1 MAPLRGPC
9 VSAVADEGRRARGII
24 RLQIS
29 LDGRETEAREEIV
42 TARYPRDRLVLCRA
56 LFSPKG

>member
-1 MAPLRGPC
+1 MAPLRGPY

-42 TARYPRDRLVLCRA
+42 TARYFRYLTNL
-56 LFSPKG
+56 